1 MKVEKVFEQLP
12 NFTQENVNSINFLI
26 KFLYSSFTVRSEIR
40 ECRDR
45 DIDMNIVI
53 IK

>member
-26 KFLYSSFTVRSEIR
+26 KFLYSSFTARSEIR
-40 ECRDR
+40 ECRER
-45 DIDMNIVI
+45 DLNIVI